1 MIISGT
7 ELRKSI
13 IAALNPV
20 LDPVKTYSFIPPV
33 EVLRYVYLSQL
44 TETALDDKRA
54 FLSEGTIVIQIVE
67 KFDDRSGNLDWVN
80 TTAKLISETL
90 TPNRLSTFGIVGDI
104 DIFTMRFGNYSE
116 DIFESDP
123 GRTAIGSLR
132 LDYKIQKS

>member
-20 LDPVKTYSFIPPV
+20 LDPVNTYSFIPPV

-54 FLSEGTIVIQIVE
+54 FLSEGTIAIQIVE

-80 TTAKLISETL
+80 NTAKLISETL
-90 TPNRLSTFGIVGDI
+90 TPNRLSTFGIVSDI

-116 DIFESDP
+116 DIFESEP